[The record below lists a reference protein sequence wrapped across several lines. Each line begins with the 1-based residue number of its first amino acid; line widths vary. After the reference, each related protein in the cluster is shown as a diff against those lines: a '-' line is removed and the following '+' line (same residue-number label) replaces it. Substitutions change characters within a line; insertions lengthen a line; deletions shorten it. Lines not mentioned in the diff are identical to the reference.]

1 MTCSAASVL
10 GVQAGPAGL
19 LLGECQ
25 APSVQHDL
33 AHAGMAEWHSIMP
46 KGAVARDS
54 RELKSYQVELE
65 VTNSL

>member
-1 MTCSAASVL
+1 
-10 GVQAGPAGL
+10 
-19 LLGECQ
+19 
-25 APSVQHDL
+25 VQHDL

-54 RELKSYQVELE
+54 RGLKSYQVELE